1 MKKIICFLL
10 LMFFIGET
18 SGKNNDITELSDSVR
33 ELTGRVEQLE
43 KIVVD
48 LQKKAEELENKNS
61 QEEKTQKDMEE
72 ISQKTPEEILKMACD
87 YLEENNMEKCRRV
100 LNAFVTKNPT
110 NIYCGIMLFYIGNSH
125 FIEKNYKNAALAYM
139 KGFKANPS
147 GSKAAETLYKL
158 ALCFKQLGE
167 EEKCKSTLEK
177 IISDYKGEFARKAS
191 IELKKRK

>member
-1 MKKIICFLL
+1 MKKIGFLL
-10 LMFFIGET
+10 LISFIGEV

-33 ELTGRVEQLE
+33 DLTGRIEQLE
-43 KIVVD
+43 KTVVD

-61 QEEKTQKDMEE
+61 QEEKTQKDMET

-87 YLEENNMEKCRRV
+87 YLEENNMEECRRI

-110 NIYCGIMLFYIGNSH
+110 NIYCGMMLFYVGNSY

-147 GSKAAETLYKL
+147 GSKAAEALYKL

-177 IISDYKGEFARKAS
+177 ILSDYKGEFARKAS
-191 IELKKRK
+191 VELKKRK